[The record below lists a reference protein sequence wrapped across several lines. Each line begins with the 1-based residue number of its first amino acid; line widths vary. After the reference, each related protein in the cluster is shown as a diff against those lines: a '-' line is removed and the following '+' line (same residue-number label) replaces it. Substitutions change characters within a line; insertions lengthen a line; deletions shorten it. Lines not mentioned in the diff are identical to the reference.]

1 MSRLALPVRGQ
12 NLYATGDVML
22 RVWIDLLV
30 RDGAGGWSQE
40 RFRVDTGSDIT
51 TFPAYEAKRMG
62 LYLTPRPA
70 GVTHEQTGLEVRSG
84 MLAFRVVGMDQTRYA
99 VPCFFLGD
107 PDIPPAPGTPRG
119 QLPRKLLQPLH
130 LLDVLKFSA
139 EKDPASIGAPHGEL
153 IVEKK

>member
-1 MSRLALPVRGQ
+1 MSRLAIPVDGRT
-12 NLYATGDVML
+12 LYATGDVML
-22 RVWIDLLV
+22 RVRIGLLV
-30 RDGAGGWSQE
+30 RNGSGGWS
-40 RFRVDTGSDIT
+40 RRLFRVDSGTDIT
-51 TFPAYEAKRMG
+51 TFPASDAKRLG

-84 MLAFRVVGMDQTRYA
+84 MLAFRVVGMDQTLYA

-107 PDIPPAPGTPRG
+107 PDVPPAPGAPRG

-130 LLDVLKFSA
+130 LLDVLKFST